1 MHIPKRPCRMVELA
15 VMPTNQIRAIFQIY
29 WHLSRAERS
38 KFVRSF
44 TSKLQD
50 AGRRGGGVSLF
61 ISLSPSTALG
71 SLEVVCPRVGHSLG
85 ICYLCLLGT

>member
-50 AGRRGGGVSLF
+50 AGRRGGGGVFIHKPLTLHSSWVLRSSVSQGG
-61 ISLSPSTALG
+61 A
-71 SLEVVCPRVGHSLG
+71 
-85 ICYLCLLGT
+85 